1 MSMLK
6 RKISETYSYIL
17 KDRRDEGA
25 YDFKN
30 IDKNKKPEK
39 KEKNPKKK
47 QKNDNDSDNDSEKS
61 GVDLSFL
68 GSGKDK
74 STKIDRD
81 CNHIYFYCEV
91 DRDNV
96 YELSQLIREAEE
108 ENMLT
113 SFKLKI
119 DKIPIY
125 LHISSYGGT
134 IFDAFTLIDVIKSCK
149 SPVYSI
155 IEGAS
160 ASAATIISVVAEK
173 RFITPSAY
181 MLIHQ
186 LSSGFWGKMAEIED
200 DFANLKEL
208 MEKIKTIYKTYTKIP
223 KKELNE
229 LLKHDLWLNADKCI
243 KYGLVDEIW
252 TN

>member
-6 RKISETYSYIL
+6 RKISQTYSYIL
-17 KDRRDEGA
+17 KDQN
-25 YDFKN
+25 KN
-30 IDKNKKPEK
+30 KNKDKNKGKDTN
-39 KEKNPKKK
+39 KNKKK
-47 QKNDNDSDNDSEKS
+47 QKNDESDDDSEKDE
-61 GVDLSFL
+61 VDLSFL
-68 GSGKDK
+68 GDSTKDK
-74 STKIDRD
+74 STKIERD
-81 CNHIYFYCEV
+81 CNHIYFYSEV
-91 DRDNV
+91 NRENI

-125 LHISSYGGT
+125 LHISSYGGV
-134 IFDAFTLIDVIKSCK
+134 IFDAFTLIDIIKSCK
-149 SPVYSI
+149 SPIYSI

-160 ASAATIISVVAEK
+160 ASAATIISIVAEK
-173 RFITPSAY
+173 RFITPNAY

-186 LSSGFWGKMAEIED
+186 LSSGFWGKMSEIED
-200 DFANLKEL
+200 DFANLKQL
-208 MEKIKTIYKTYTKIP
+208 MDKIKDIYKEHTNIP

-229 LLKHDLWLNADKCI
+229 LLKHDLWLNSEKCI

>member
-1 MSMLK
+1 MLK
-6 RKISETYSYIL
+6 RKVSETYSYIL
-17 KDRRDEGA
+17 KDKSKD
-25 YDFKN
+25 
-30 IDKNKKPEK
+30 KKPD
-39 KEKNPKKK
+39 KNPKKK
-47 QKNDNDSDNDSEKS
+47 QRRTKNDSSDDDDSEKE
-61 GVDLSFL
+61 GFDLSFL
-68 GSGKDK
+68 GDGKDK

-91 DRDNV
+91 DRDNI

-125 LHISSYGGT
+125 LHISSFGGT

-208 MEKIKTIYKTYTKIP
+208 TEKIKDIYKAHTKIP

>member
-17 KDRRDEGA
+17 KDKN
-25 YDFKN
+25 KN
-30 IDKNKKPEK
+30 IDKNKKD
-39 KEKNPKKK
+39 KNPKKK
-47 QKNDNDSDNDSEKS
+47 QKNNNDNSSDDDDGEKS
-61 GVDLSFL
+61 GLDLSFL
-68 GSGKDK
+68 GDGKDK

-91 DRDNV
+91 DRNNI

-113 SFKLKI
+113 SFKFKI

-134 IFDAFTLIDVIKSCK
+134 IFDAFTLIDIIKSCK

-173 RFITPSAY
+173 RFITPNAY

-208 MEKIKTIYKTYTKIP
+208 MEKIKDIYKEHTKIP

>member
-6 RKISETYSYIL
+6 RKVSETYSYIL
-17 KDRRDEGA
+17 KD
-25 YDFKN
+25 KN
-30 IDKNKKPEK
+30 IDKNKKPD
-39 KEKNPKKK
+39 KNPKKK
-47 QKNDNDSDNDSEKS
+47 QKNNNDSSDDDSEKS

-68 GSGKDK
+68 GDGKDK

-91 DRDNV
+91 DRSNI

-134 IFDAFTLIDVIKSCK
+134 IFDAFTLIDIIKSCK

-173 RFITPSAY
+173 RFITPNAY

-200 DFANLKEL
+200 DFANLKQL
-208 MEKIKTIYKTYTKIP
+208 MEKIKDIYKAHTKIP